1 MQTQNPN
8 THLTG
13 IVYKKNLGH
22 YDVHHHDQIINCV
35 LSANLWKSFET
46 TEGSESSQG
55 RVVSV
60 KKVHMDPVAVGDRVS
75 FIPAEDGTGMILEVL
90 PRRNYLARESAK
102 PMPGAHAHEQVIAAN
117 LDQVIPVF
125 AAANPDP
132 KWHMLDRYLVTAE
145 SYDIPSLIVITK
157 MDLVQGTRYEK
168 DLTDVFERYRKIGYP
183 VLLTSAVDNK
193 GVDQL
198 RRVLSG
204 RISVLLGKSGVGKTS
219 LLNCLE
225 PGLGLKVKNVNQKTG
240 KGRHTTTHLELF
252 PFSFGGGII
261 DTPGVREFGLY
272 GMESEDLAYY
282 FPEMRP
288 LIGLCKFGMSCRHED
303 EPGCAIRQGVL
314 EGQISPYRYKSY
326 LRLKADR

>member
-1 MQTQNPN
+1 MQTQNTN
-8 THLTG
+8 TCLTG
-13 IVYKKNLGH
+13 IVYKKNLGR
-22 YDVHHHDQIINCV
+22 YDVHHHGEVINCV

-46 TEGSESSQG
+46 TEGSESRQG
-55 RVVSV
+55 RVVDV

-75 FIPAEDGTGMILEVL
+75 FIPAEDGSGMILEVL
-90 PRRNYLARESAK
+90 SRRNYLARESAK

-125 AAANPDP
+125 AAANPEP

-157 MDLVQGTRYEK
+157 MDLVRSTRFETE
-168 DLTDVFERYRKIGYP
+168 LLEVIERYRKIGYP
-183 VLLTSAVDNK
+183 VLLTSSVDNE

-198 RRVLSG
+198 RQVLSG

-272 GMESEDLAYY
+272 GMDPEDLAYY

-288 LIGLCKFGMSCRHED
+288 MIGLCRFGISCRHED

-326 LRLKADR
+326 LRLKADA